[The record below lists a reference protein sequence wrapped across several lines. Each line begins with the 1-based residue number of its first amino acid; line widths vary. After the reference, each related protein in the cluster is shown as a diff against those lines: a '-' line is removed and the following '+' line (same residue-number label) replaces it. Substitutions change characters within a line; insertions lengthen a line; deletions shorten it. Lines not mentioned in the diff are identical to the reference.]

1 MLSVCEEKRVR
12 ICTWSP
18 WFDDELAEQDSRGLG
33 KRRFSRGI
41 LFSREEEEYEEVEL
55 LADARL
61 HPKFPENCEVP
72 SDIHCRTVDTHVFAN
87 QTGDDVTCEAE
98 TGLICREQKRRDDC
112 HDYEVRFLC
121 CSEEYTVT
129 CETTPGIHII
139 SDPFPQYHC
148 FNI

>member
-1 MLSVCEEKRVR
+1 MFLVCEEKPVR

-18 WFDDELAEQDSRGLG
+18 WFDDELADSGR
-33 KRRFSRGI
+33 RRFSRGI
-41 LFSREEEEYEEVEL
+41 IFSREEDEEVEL
-55 LADARL
+55 LEDARL
-61 HPKFPENCEVP
+61 HPDFPENCEVP

-98 TGLICREQKRRDDC
+98 TGLMCREQKRRQDC

-129 CETTPGIHII
+129 CETTPGTHIV
-139 SDPFPQYHC
+139 SEPLPQCHC
-148 FNI
+148 FDI